1 MPFKI
6 YINFHVQKSI
16 LLMLLFIQFLEALYN
31 DMQRRDFLFDC
42 LIHCQNFPWVDK
54 GFDETTS
61 RNRLPRNEYQR
72 RIYANVITSYKAC
85 QFYLWCRMLFEKKR
99 AAKEMI
105 YSNLYSAQTNF
116 CKVFLT
122 LQKIQDKQRDR
133 NHVSLNHGIYLCSS
147 AHKLL
152 LKWRVNDINL
162 DIHSNHPWVLGLF
175 CVKVGMEW

>member
-72 RIYANVITSYKAC
+72 RIFMSYAILHIRHASFTFDAECYLKRKELPKKWYTQIFIVHKQTSAKFFWHCKKYKIS
-85 QFYLWCRMLFEKKR
+85 
-99 AAKEMI
+99 KEIETMC
-105 YSNLYSAQTNF
+105 L
-116 CKVFLT
+116 LT
-122 LQKIQDKQRDR
+122 MVYTYAPQ
-133 NHVSLNHGIYLCSS
+133 H
-147 AHKLL
+147 
-152 LKWRVNDINL
+152 INYFW
-162 DIHSNHPWVLGLF
+162 NGV
-175 CVKVGMEW
+175 